1 MQGASRTSLVTARA
15 RLTELVADADA
26 GVLSEDLFAVA
37 AMLDS
42 EPQLRRALAD
52 PSAPGGARA
61 ALAQRL
67 LTDKVSATALRITSE
82 VVAMRWSHPLDLVDA
97 VESLAAQ
104 ASFEQAMA
112 AGTLDEVEDQ
122 LFRFARIVE
131 RERDLRTAL
140 TDSTLPSDRKRA
152 LLEGLLASKVD
163 PVALRVIS
171 AAAVSP
177 TERRTLE
184 RALEGFSQLSA
195 TLRERVIAR
204 VTTAV
209 LPDQAQLDRLGASL
223 SRIYGREMDLQ
234 VEVDPQL
241 IGGVVVR
248 VGDEV
253 LDGSI
258 ARRLERVRR
267 DLGGSA
273 LAS

>member
-1 MQGASRTSLVTARA
+1 MKGASRASLATARA
-15 RLTELVADADA
+15 RLTELLPDAEA
-26 GVLSEDLFAVA
+26 GALSDELFAVTQV
-37 AMLDS
+37 LDG

-67 LTDKVSATALRITSE
+67 LSEKISATALRLVSE

-104 ASFEQAMA
+104 ASFEQAAA

-122 LFRFARIVE
+122 LFRFARILE
-131 RERDLRTAL
+131 GERDLRAAL
-140 TDSTLPSDRKRA
+140 SDATLPADRKRA
-152 LLEGLLASKVD
+152 LLDGLLASKVD
-163 PVALRVIS
+163 PVTLRIIT
-171 AAAVSP
+171 AAALSP
-177 TERRTLE
+177 SERRTLE

-195 TLRERVIAR
+195 QLRERVIAR

-209 LPDQAQLDRLGASL
+209 LPDQSQLDRLGATL
-223 SRIYGREMDLQ
+223 ARIYGREMDLQ
-234 VEVDPQL
+234 VEVDPRL

-258 ARRLERVRR
+258 ANRLTRVRH

-273 LAS
+273 VAS